1 MENCNNFIYLSYMID
16 ELTPTYGNKDSISI
30 TKSSSISNGNTAN
43 NTHIATSLHVG
54 THLDMPYHFYEDGQ
68 TIEDFNC
75 SYFFLKN
82 ILFIDIEPKEVIIR
96 DELLSILETI
106 DDKEK
111 YEIIIVKTGLCYL
124 RNTEQYTMNNY
135 GFHPII
141 ADYIRKYFKNVR
153 FFGFDSI
160 SVSSF
165 SNRELGR
172 EAHRRFLLPEK
183 PILLLED
190 MDLRE
195 IAPNMLLEELYIAP
209 VRISK
214 SDGLPCTIIG
224 VL

>member
-30 TKSSSISNGNTAN
+30 TKSSSISNGNTSN

-54 THLDMPYHFYEDGQ
+54 THLDMPYHFYENGQ

-82 ILFIDIEPKEVIIR
+82 ILFIDIEPKEVIIC
-96 DELLSILETI
+96 DELLSILETT

-124 RNTEQYTMNNY
+124 RNTEQYTMSNY
-135 GFHPII
+135 GFHPLI
-141 ADYIRKYFKNVR
+141 ANYIRKHFRNVR

-165 SNRELGR
+165 LNRELGR
-172 EAHRRFLLPEK
+172 EAHKRFLLPEK

-190 MDLRE
+190 MDLRK
-195 IAPNMLLEELYIAP
+195 IAPNMLLKELYIAP
-209 VRISK
+209 FRISK